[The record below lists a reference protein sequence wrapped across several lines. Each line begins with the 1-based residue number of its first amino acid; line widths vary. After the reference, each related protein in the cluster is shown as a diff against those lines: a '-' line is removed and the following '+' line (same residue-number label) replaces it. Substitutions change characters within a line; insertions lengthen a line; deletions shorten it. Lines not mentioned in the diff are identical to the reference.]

1 MQFNGERAFWAEGD
15 KASQSS
21 VAFIPGGSQMPAT
34 SKPRRR
40 HQVHSQE
47 PQNVPALLG
56 AWALLPREGGRRGKW
71 EFQLQTPCVTAL
83 AVTLQPWML
92 REIISAHG

>member
-1 MQFNGERAFWAEGD
+1 MQFNGERAFSAEGD

-21 VAFIPGGSQMPAT
+21 VAFIPGGSQMPAA
-34 SKPRRR
+34 SRPRGR

-56 AWALLPREGGRRGKW
+56 ARALPPREGGSRGKW
-71 EFQLQTPCVTAL
+71 DFQLQTPCVMAL

-92 REIISAHG
+92 GESVSAHG